1 MNIPTVIVYSP
12 SGEPE
17 RHTRPNARDLV
28 NGAGYTWMKG
38 VPTTPASIAPFVT
51 FDPPDEGHPSQ
62 KVLDSRGSSASA
74 ANGAASGAAVAQAA
88 ETARIKQALA
98 DQQAAAALVAP
109 TPEVEVKD
117 FSAAP
122 PVDASDLD
130 DPADAEDEAEAEA
143 EAAEDTASDDAA
155 PRRRGRPPRGG

>member
-51 FDPPDEGHPSQ
+51 FDPPDEGHLSQ

-98 DQQAAAALVAP
+98 DQQAAAAAALVAP

-130 DPADAEDEAEAEA
+130 DPADAEDEAEA
-143 EAAEDTASDDAA
+143 DDAA
-155 PRRRGRPPRGG
+155 PRRRGRPPRAG

>member
-38 VPTTPASIAPFVT
+38 VPTTPASIAPFVA

-74 ANGAASGAAVAQAA
+74 ANGAASGAAIAQAA
-88 ETARIKQALA
+88 ETGAHQAG
-98 DQQAAAALVAP
+98 P
-109 TPEVEVKD
+109 GR
-117 FSAAP
+117 
-122 PVDASDLD
+122 
-130 DPADAEDEAEAEA
+130 PAG
-143 EAAEDTASDDAA
+143 
-155 PRRRGRPPRGG
+155 RRRARHPDPRGRGEGLQRRPAGGRLRPG